1 MEISAWEPERLEE
14 TGVQKRTRCPVI
26 GMMILVFSWERV
38 RMRSENGKKK
48 KKKKDSSGECS
59 CYLFACFAIKKN
71 TMCLTKLITVVNRI
85 LSLWIGKQKIK
96 WFSVWRFSLQTHPLD
111 TFPKGKYNKRPY
123 MLLTVSFQSN
133 NNLDFLKTENNIREE
148 LRSDI
153 IQWRALAKSWYFQSL
168 WRFPHLVD
176 IWKGLVFRRFYYQ
189 IINILFTRTSKEG
202 RNEGEF
208 GQLSEE
214 SIAKAPLALTLPS
227 FQKHF
232 CLVLN
237 LSFCWHTA
245 IRCALQINSSANIR
259 V

>member
-1 MEISAWEPERLEE
+1 METSAWEPERLEE
-14 TGVQKRTRCPVI
+14 TGVHRSTRCPAT

-38 RMRSENGKKK
+38 RTRSGNGKKK
-48 KKKKDSSGECS
+48 KKAVVNAVAIVCLFCNLKKYNMAHQIDH
-59 CYLFACFAIKKN
+59 
-71 TMCLTKLITVVNRI
+71 VVNRI

-96 WFSVWRFSLQTHPLD
+96 WFSVWRFSLQRHSLD

-123 MLLTVSFQSN
+123 MPLTVSFQSN
-133 NNLDFLKTENNIREE
+133 NNPGFLKTENNIREE
-148 LRSDI
+148 LRSGT
-153 IQWRALAKSWYFQSL
+153 IQWRALAKSRYFQSL

-214 SIAKAPLALTLPS
+214 ILAKAPFALTLPS
-227 FQKHF
+227 TQKHF
-232 CLVLN
+232 CFVLN
-237 LSFCWHTA
+237 LSFCWNTA
-245 IRCALQINSSANIR
+245 IRCAVQINSSANIR

>member
-1 MEISAWEPERLEE
+1 MEISAWEPKRLEE

-48 KKKKDSSGECS
+48 KKRQQWWMQLLFVCLFCNKKKYNVPHQIDH
-59 CYLFACFAIKKN
+59 
-71 TMCLTKLITVVNRI
+71 VVNRI

-111 TFPKGKYNKRPY
+111 TFPKGKYNKRLY
-123 MLLTVSFQSN
+123 MPLTVSFQSN

-148 LRSDI
+148 LRSSI

-214 SIAKAPLALTLPS
+214 SLAKAPFALTLPS
-227 FQKHF
+227 SQKHF